1 MSKIPL
7 IIEREYLTRVQK
19 KSFILMTILSPII
32 MVALVFAP
40 IWLSKLS
47 GDETRLI
54 AVIDQTGLYKDIYH
68 DTDEYHFTY
77 TQGTFTPEQMRAE
90 GNKDDES
97 LPYAYVIIKDNLLNN
112 PRAMTIYSQK
122 QITSNCELAIT
133 SQMEDYLKDEKL
145 LSYNIPDIK
154 RMIEESNISLQVDT
168 IRLEEDGAETQT
180 STEMVMIIGMVMT
193 LVIYM
198 FLMLYGGQ
206 VMSSVMQE
214 KTNRIVEVMV
224 SSVKP
229 FELMIGK
236 ITSIGLV
243 GLTQLGIWIIFLV
256 GIFLSAGAY
265 FSINGGVD
273 PSQMNDMAAMTGG
286 VGSIDTAQLTSEMG
300 AMQEIQQMLGSIDI
314 TQLLV
319 CFVLFFIGGYILYA
333 SLFAAIGSAVDNES
347 DTQQFMVPITF
358 IIIFALYAGIF
369 SAENPD
375 GPLAMWCSM
384 IPFTSPIV
392 MMVRIPFGVSMW
404 ELILSMVIL
413 YGSAIGLAWV
423 AGRIYR
429 VGILMYGKKPSYKEM
444 IKWIRYK
451 A

>member
-1 MSKIPL
+1 MSKISL

-47 GDETRLI
+47 SDETRLI
-54 AVIDQTGLYKDIYH
+54 AIIDQTGLYKDIYH
-68 DTDEYHFTY
+68 DTDEYHYTY
-77 TQGTFTPEQMRAE
+77 TQGTLSPDQMRVD
-90 GNKDDES
+90 GDES
-97 LPYAYVIIKDNLLNN
+97 AMPYAYVIIKDNLLDN
-112 PRAMTIYSQK
+112 PQGMTIYSQK
-122 QITSNCELAIT
+122 QITSSCELNII

-154 RMIEESNISLQVDT
+154 RIIDESDINLQVDT

-180 STEMVMIIGMVMT
+180 STEFVTIIGMAMT
-193 LVIYM
+193 LIIYM

-236 ITSIGLV
+236 IVSIGLV

-265 FSINGGVD
+265 FSFNGGVD
-273 PSQMNDMAAMTGG
+273 PAQMSDMAAMTTTMNG
-286 VGSIDTAQLTSEMG
+286 VDATQLAGDMG
-300 AMQEIQQMLGSIDI
+300 AMAEVQQMLGSINI

-319 CFVLFFIGGYILYA
+319 SFVFFFIGGYILYA

-392 MMVRIPFGVSMW
+392 MMVRIPFGVSTW
-404 ELILSMVIL
+404 ELALSMVIL

>member
-1 MSKIPL
+1 MSKISL

-47 GDETRLI
+47 SDETRLI
-54 AVIDQTGLYKDIYH
+54 AIIDQTGLYKDIYH
-68 DTDEYHFTY
+68 DTDEYHYTY
-77 TQGTFTPEQMRAE
+77 TQGTLSPDQMRVD
-90 GNKDDES
+90 GDES
-97 LPYAYVIIKDNLLNN
+97 AMPYAYVIIKDNLLDN
-112 PRAMTIYSQK
+112 PQGMTIYSQK
-122 QITSNCELAIT
+122 QITSSCELNII

-154 RMIEESNISLQVDT
+154 RIIDESDINLQVDT

-180 STEMVMIIGMVMT
+180 STEFVTIIGMAMT
-193 LVIYM
+193 LIIYM

-236 ITSIGLV
+236 IVSIGLV

-265 FSINGGVD
+265 FSFNGGVD
-273 PSQMNDMAAMTGG
+273 PAQMSDMAAMTTTMNG
-286 VGSIDTAQLTSEMG
+286 VDATQQAGDMG
-300 AMQEIQQMLGSIDI
+300 AMAEVQQMLGSINI

-319 CFVLFFIGGYILYA
+319 SFVFFFIGGYILYA

-392 MMVRIPFGVSMW
+392 MMVRIPFGVSTW
-404 ELILSMVIL
+404 ELVLSMVIL

>member
-1 MSKIPL
+1 MSKISL

-32 MVALVFAP
+32 MVALVFAS

-47 GDETRLI
+47 SDETRLI
-54 AVIDQTGLYKDIYH
+54 AIIDQTGLYKDIYH
-68 DTDEYHFTY
+68 DTDEYHYTY
-77 TQGTFTPEQMRAE
+77 TQGTLSPDQMRVD
-90 GNKDDES
+90 GDES
-97 LPYAYVIIKDNLLNN
+97 TMPYAYVIIKDNLLDN
-112 PRAMTIYSQK
+112 PQGMTIYSQK
-122 QITSNCELAIT
+122 QITSSCELNII

-154 RMIEESNISLQVDT
+154 RIIDESNINLQVDT

-180 STEMVMIIGMVMT
+180 STEFVTIIGMVMT

-236 ITSIGLV
+236 IVSIGLV

-265 FSINGGVD
+265 FSFSGGVD
-273 PSQMNDMAAMTGG
+273 PAQMSDMAAMTTTMNG
-286 VGSIDTAQLTSEMG
+286 VDATQLAGDMG
-300 AMQEIQQMLGSIDI
+300 AMAEVQQMLGSINI

-319 CFVLFFIGGYILYA
+319 SFVFFFIGGYILYA

-347 DTQQFMVPITF
+347 DTQQFMIPITF

-375 GPLAMWCSM
+375 GPLALWCSM

-392 MMVRIPFGVSMW
+392 MMVRIPFGVSTW
-404 ELILSMVIL
+404 ELVLSMVIL

>member
-1 MSKIPL
+1 
-7 IIEREYLTRVQK
+7 
-19 KSFILMTILSPII
+19 MTILSPII
-32 MVALVFAP
+32 MVILVFAP
-40 IWLSKLS
+40 IWLAQLS
-47 GDETRLI
+47 SDETRQI
-54 AVIDQTGLYKDIYH
+54 TIIDQTGLYDGIYQ
-68 DTDEYHFTY
+68 DSEEYQFTY
-77 TQGTFTPEQMRAE
+77 TQGTLSPAEMRA
-90 GNKDDES
+90 DDS
-97 LPYAYVIIKDNLLNN
+97 QPYAYVIIKNNLLDDPNG
-112 PRAMTIYSQK
+112 MTIYSQK
-122 QITSNCELAIT
+122 QITNSCESMIK
-133 SQMEDYLKDEKL
+133 SKMEEFLKNEKL
-145 LSYNIPDIK
+145 LSYNIPNIK
-154 RMIEESNISLQVDT
+154 QIIDESDVNLSIDT

-180 STEMVMIIGMVMT
+180 SSELVMIIGMAMT
-193 LVIYM
+193 LIIYM

-214 KTNRIVEVMV
+214 KTNRIVEVMI

-229 FELMIGK
+229 FELMVGK
-236 ITSIGLV
+236 IISIGLV
-243 GLTQLGIWIIFLV
+243 GLTQLGIWILFIAGILLSVGAIFSLGGTPDAASIENMTV
-256 GIFLSAGAY
+256 MAG
-265 FSINGGVD
+265 SMNGV
-273 PSQMNDMAAMTGG
+273 
-286 VGSIDTAQLTSEMG
+286 DTAQLAGSEAG
-300 AMQEIQQMLGSIDI
+300 IAQEIQRLIGSIDI

-392 MMVRIPFGVSMW
+392 MMVRIPFGVATW
-404 ELILSMVIL
+404 ELVLSMIIL

-444 IKWIRYK
+444 LKWIRYK

>member
-1 MSKIPL
+1 MSKISL

-47 GDETRLI
+47 SDETRLI
-54 AVIDQTGLYKDIYH
+54 SIIDQTGLYKDIYH
-68 DTDEYHFTY
+68 DTDEYHYTY
-77 TQGTFTPEQMRAE
+77 TQGTLSPDQMRVD
-90 GNKDDES
+90 GDES
-97 LPYAYVIIKDNLLNN
+97 AMPYAYVIIKDNLLDN
-112 PRAMTIYSQK
+112 PQGMTIYSQK
-122 QITSNCELAIT
+122 QITSSCELNII

-154 RMIEESNISLQVDT
+154 RIIDESDINLQVDT

-180 STEMVMIIGMVMT
+180 STEFVTIIGMAMT
-193 LVIYM
+193 LIIYM

-236 ITSIGLV
+236 IVSIGLV

-265 FSINGGVD
+265 FSFNGGVD
-273 PSQMNDMAAMTGG
+273 PAQMSDMAAMTTTMNG
-286 VGSIDTAQLTSEMG
+286 VDATQLAGDMG
-300 AMQEIQQMLGSIDI
+300 AMAEVQQMLGSINI

-319 CFVLFFIGGYILYA
+319 SFVFFFIGGYILYA

-392 MMVRIPFGVSMW
+392 MMVRIPFGVSTW
-404 ELILSMVIL
+404 ELALSMVIL

>member
-1 MSKIPL
+1 MSKISL

-19 KSFILMTILSPII
+19 KSFILMTILSPIV
-32 MVALVFAP
+32 MVALIFAP
-40 IWLSKLS
+40 IWLAQLS
-47 GDETRLI
+47 SDEVRQI
-54 AVIDQTGLYKDIYH
+54 AIIDQTGLYKNIYENSE
-68 DTDEYHFTY
+68 EYQFTY
-77 TQGTFTPEQMRAE
+77 TQGILNPAEMRAE
-90 GNKDDES
+90 ES
-97 LPYAYVIIKDNLLNN
+97 QPYAYVIIKDNLLNN
-112 PRAMTIYSQK
+112 PKGMTIYSQK
-122 QITSNCELAIT
+122 QITNSCESMIT
-133 SQMEDYLKDEKL
+133 SQMEEFLKNEKL
-145 LSYNIPDIK
+145 LSYNIPNIKQIIDDSDI
-154 RMIEESNISLQVDT
+154 NLHVDT

-180 STEMVMIIGMVMT
+180 SSEMVMVIGMAMT
-193 LVIYM
+193 LIIYM

-243 GLTQLGIWIIFLV
+243 GLTQLGIWILFII
-256 GIFLSAGAY
+256 GIFLSVGAIFSFSGGMDTANIENMTAVAG
-265 FSINGGVD
+265 SMNGVD
-273 PSQMNDMAAMTGG
+273 A
-286 VGSIDTAQLTSEMG
+286 AQLTGKMG
-300 AMQEIQQMLGSIDI
+300 AMQEIQNMLGSINL
-314 TQLLV
+314 TQLLI

-347 DTQQFMVPITF
+347 DTQQFMVPTTF

-392 MMVRIPFGVSMW
+392 MMVRIPFGVSTW
-404 ELILSMVIL
+404 ELIVSMIIL

>member
-1 MSKIPL
+1 MSKISL

-32 MVALVFAP
+32 MVILVFAP
-40 IWLSKLS
+40 IWLAQLS
-47 GDETRLI
+47 SDETRQI
-54 AVIDQTGLYKDIYH
+54 TIIDQTGLYDGIYQ
-68 DTDEYHFTY
+68 DSEEYQFTY
-77 TQGTFTPEQMRAE
+77 TQGTLSPAEMRA
-90 GNKDDES
+90 DDS
-97 LPYAYVIIKDNLLNN
+97 QPYAYVIIKNNLLDDPNG
-112 PRAMTIYSQK
+112 MTIYSQK
-122 QITSNCELAIT
+122 QITNSCESMIK
-133 SQMEDYLKDEKL
+133 SKMEEFLKNEKL
-145 LSYNIPDIK
+145 LSYNIPNIK
-154 RMIEESNISLQVDT
+154 QIIDESDVNLSIDT

-180 STEMVMIIGMVMT
+180 SSELVMIIGMAMT
-193 LVIYM
+193 LIIYM

-214 KTNRIVEVMV
+214 KTTRIVEVMV

-229 FELMIGK
+229 FELMVGK
-236 ITSIGLV
+236 IISIGLV
-243 GLTQLGIWIIFLV
+243 GLTQLGIWILFIAGILLSV
-256 GIFLSAGAY
+256 GAFFSVGGAPDTASIENMTAVAG
-265 FSINGGVD
+265 SMNGV
-273 PSQMNDMAAMTGG
+273 
-286 VGSIDTAQLTSEMG
+286 DTAQLTGSEAG
-300 AMQEIQQMLGSIDI
+300 IAQEIQRLIGSIDI

-392 MMVRIPFGVSMW
+392 MMVRIPFGVATW
-404 ELILSMVIL
+404 ELVLSMIIL

-444 IKWIRYK
+444 LKWIRYK

>member
-1 MSKIPL
+1 MSKISL

-40 IWLSKLS
+40 IWLSSLS
-47 GDETRLI
+47 SDETRLI
-54 AVIDQTGLYKDIYH
+54 AVIDQTGLYKDVYH
-68 DTDEYHFTY
+68 SSDEYRFTY
-77 TQGTFTPEQMRAE
+77 TQGSLSPEQMRID
-90 GNKDDES
+90 GDES
-97 LPYAYVIIKDNLLNN
+97 TTPYAYVIIKDNLLDN
-112 PRAMTIYSQK
+112 PQGMTIYSQK
-122 QITSNCELAIT
+122 QITASCELEII

-154 RMIEESNISLQVDT
+154 RIIDESNISLRVDT

-180 STEMVMIIGMVMT
+180 STEVVTIIGMAMT
-193 LVIYM
+193 LIIYM

-265 FSINGGVD
+265 FSMSGGVD
-273 PSQMNDMAAMTGG
+273 PSQINDMAAMTSGM
-286 VGSIDTAQLTSEMG
+286 STIDTAQLTGEMG
-300 AMQEIQQMLGSIDI
+300 AMAEIQQMLGSINI
-314 TQLLV
+314 TQLLI

-369 SAENPD
+369 SVENPD
-375 GPLAMWCSM
+375 GPLALWCSM

-392 MMVRIPFGVSMW
+392 MMVRIPFGVSTW
-404 ELILSMVIL
+404 ELVLSMVIL

>member
-1 MSKIPL
+1 MSKISL

-47 GDETRLI
+47 SDETRLI
-54 AVIDQTGLYKDIYH
+54 AIIDQTGLYKDIYH
-68 DTDEYHFTY
+68 DTDEYHYTY
-77 TQGTFTPEQMRAE
+77 TQGTLSPDQMRVD
-90 GNKDDES
+90 GDES
-97 LPYAYVIIKDNLLNN
+97 AMPYAYVIIKNNLLDN
-112 PRAMTIYSQK
+112 PQGMTIYSQK
-122 QITSNCELAIT
+122 QITSSCELNII

-154 RMIEESNISLQVDT
+154 RIIDESDINLQVDT

-180 STEMVMIIGMVMT
+180 STEFVTIIGMAMT
-193 LVIYM
+193 LIIYM

-236 ITSIGLV
+236 IVSIGLV

-265 FSINGGVD
+265 FSFNGGVD
-273 PSQMNDMAAMTGG
+273 PAQMSDMAAMTTTMNG
-286 VGSIDTAQLTSEMG
+286 VDATQLAGDMG
-300 AMQEIQQMLGSIDI
+300 AMAEVQQMLGSINI

-319 CFVLFFIGGYILYA
+319 SFVFFFIGGYILYA

-392 MMVRIPFGVSMW
+392 MMVRIPFGVSTW
-404 ELILSMVIL
+404 ELALSMVIL

>member
-1 MSKIPL
+1 MSKISL

-47 GDETRLI
+47 SDETRLI
-54 AVIDQTGLYKDIYH
+54 AIIDQTGLYKDIYH
-68 DTDEYHFTY
+68 DTDEYHYTY
-77 TQGTFTPEQMRAE
+77 TQGTLSPDQMRVD
-90 GNKDDES
+90 GDES
-97 LPYAYVIIKDNLLNN
+97 AMPYAYVIIMDNLLDN
-112 PRAMTIYSQK
+112 PQGMTIYSQK
-122 QITSNCELAIT
+122 QITSSCELNII

-154 RMIEESNISLQVDT
+154 RIIDESDINLQVDT

-180 STEMVMIIGMVMT
+180 STEFVTIIGMAMT
-193 LVIYM
+193 LIIYM

-236 ITSIGLV
+236 IVSIGLV

-265 FSINGGVD
+265 FSFNGGVD
-273 PSQMNDMAAMTGG
+273 PAQMSDMAAMTTTMNG
-286 VGSIDTAQLTSEMG
+286 VDATQLAGDMG
-300 AMQEIQQMLGSIDI
+300 AMAEVQQMLGSINI

-319 CFVLFFIGGYILYA
+319 SFVFFFIGGYILYA

-392 MMVRIPFGVSMW
+392 MMVRIPFGVSTW
-404 ELILSMVIL
+404 ELALSMVIL

>member
-1 MSKIPL
+1 MSKISL

-47 GDETRLI
+47 SDETRLI
-54 AVIDQTGLYKDIYH
+54 AIIDQTGLYKDIYH
-68 DTDEYHFTY
+68 DTDEYHYTY
-77 TQGTFTPEQMRAE
+77 TQGTLSPDQMRVD
-90 GNKDDES
+90 GDES
-97 LPYAYVIIKDNLLNN
+97 AMPYAYVIIKDNLLDN
-112 PRAMTIYSQK
+112 PQGMTIYSQK
-122 QITSNCELAIT
+122 QITSSCELNII

-154 RMIEESNISLQVDT
+154 RIIDESDINLQVDT

-180 STEMVMIIGMVMT
+180 STEFVTIIGMAMT
-193 LVIYM
+193 LIIYM

-236 ITSIGLV
+236 IVSIGLV

-265 FSINGGVD
+265 FSFNGGVD
-273 PSQMNDMAAMTGG
+273 PAQMSDMAAMTTTMNG
-286 VGSIDTAQLTSEMG
+286 VDATQLAGDMG
-300 AMQEIQQMLGSIDI
+300 AMAEVQQMLGSINI

-319 CFVLFFIGGYILYA
+319 SFVFFFIGGYILYA
-333 SLFAAIGSAVDNES
+333 SFFAAIGSAVDNES

-392 MMVRIPFGVSMW
+392 MMVRIPFGVSTW
-404 ELILSMVIL
+404 ELALSMVIL

>member
-1 MSKIPL
+1 MSKISL

-19 KSFILMTILSPII
+19 KSFILMTILSPVI
-32 MVALVFAP
+32 MVVLIFAP
-40 IWLSKLS
+40 IWLAQLS
-47 GDETRLI
+47 SDETRQI
-54 AVIDQTGLYKDIYH
+54 AIIDQTGLYKDIFQ
-68 DTDEYHFTY
+68 DSEEYQFTY
-77 TQGTFTPEQMRAE
+77 TQGTIDQSAMRD
-90 GNKDDES
+90 GES
-97 LPYAYVIIKDNLLNN
+97 QPYAYVIIKSNLLND
-112 PRAMTIYSQK
+112 PSGMTIYSQK
-122 QITSNCELAIT
+122 QITTSCELAII
-133 SQMEDYLKDEKL
+133 SQMEDFLKNEKL

-154 RMIEESNISLQVDT
+154 RMIEESDINLQVDT

-180 STEMVMIIGMVMT
+180 SSEMVMVIGMAMT
-193 LVIYM
+193 LIIYM

-236 ITSIGLV
+236 IVSIGLV

-265 FSINGGVD
+265 FSISGGVD
-273 PSQMNDMAAMTGG
+273 PSQISDMTAVAGSMNG
-286 VGSIDTAQLTSEMG
+286 VDASQLTGNMG
-300 AMQEIQQMLGSIDI
+300 AMQEIQQLLGSIDI
-314 TQLLV
+314 TQLLI
-319 CFVLFFIGGYILYA
+319 CFVFFFIGGYILYA

-347 DTQQFMVPITF
+347 DTQQFMLPITF

-392 MMVRIPFGVSMW
+392 MIVRIPFGISMW

>member
-1 MSKIPL
+1 MSKISL

-19 KSFILMTILSPII
+19 KSFILMTILSPIV
-32 MVALVFAP
+32 MVALIFAP
-40 IWLSKLS
+40 IWLAQLS
-47 GDETRLI
+47 SDEVRQI
-54 AVIDQTGLYKDIYH
+54 AIIDQTGLYKNIYENSE
-68 DTDEYHFTY
+68 EYQFTY
-77 TQGTFTPEQMRAE
+77 TQGILNPAEMRAE
-90 GNKDDES
+90 ES
-97 LPYAYVIIKDNLLNN
+97 QPYAYVIIKDNLLNN
-112 PRAMTIYSQK
+112 PKGMTIYSQK
-122 QITSNCELAIT
+122 QITNSCESMIT
-133 SQMEDYLKDEKL
+133 SQMEEFLKNEKL
-145 LSYNIPDIK
+145 LSYNIPNIKQIIDDSDI
-154 RMIEESNISLQVDT
+154 NLHVDT

-180 STEMVMIIGMVMT
+180 SSEMVMVIGMAMT
-193 LVIYM
+193 LIIYM

-243 GLTQLGIWIIFLV
+243 GLTQLGIWILFII
-256 GIFLSAGAY
+256 GIFLSVGAIFSFSGGMDTANIENMTAVAG
-265 FSINGGVD
+265 SMNGVD
-273 PSQMNDMAAMTGG
+273 A
-286 VGSIDTAQLTSEMG
+286 AQLTGKMG
-300 AMQEIQQMLGSIDI
+300 AMQEIQNMLGSINL
-314 TQLLV
+314 TQLLI

-358 IIIFALYAGIF
+358 IIIFALYTGIF

-392 MMVRIPFGVSMW
+392 MMVRIPFGVSTW
-404 ELILSMVIL
+404 ELIVSMIIL

>member
-1 MSKIPL
+1 MSKISL

-47 GDETRLI
+47 SDETRLI

-68 DTDEYHFTY
+68 DSDEYHFTY
-77 TQGTFTPEQMRAE
+77 TQGTLSPEQMRV
-90 GNKDDES
+90 DSDES
-97 LPYAYVIIKDNLLNN
+97 TMPYAYVIIKDNLLDN
-112 PRAMTIYSQK
+112 PQGMTIYSQK
-122 QITSNCELAIT
+122 QITASCELAII

-145 LSYNIPDIK
+145 LSYNIH
-154 RMIEESNISLQVDT
+154 ESNINLQVDT

-180 STEMVMIIGMVMT
+180 STEFVTFIGMAMT
-193 LVIYM
+193 LIIYM

-265 FSINGGVD
+265 FSMSGGVD
-273 PSQMNDMAAMTGG
+273 PSQINDMSAMTSGM
-286 VGSIDTAQLTSEMG
+286 STIDTAQLTGDMG
-300 AMQEIQQMLGSIDI
+300 AMAEVQQMLGSINI
-314 TQLLV
+314 TQLLI

-375 GPLAMWCSM
+375 GPLALWCSM

-392 MMVRIPFGVSMW
+392 MMVRIPFGVSTW

>member
-1 MSKIPL
+1 MSKISL

-32 MVALVFAP
+32 MVILVFAP
-40 IWLSKLS
+40 IWLAQLS
-47 GDETRLI
+47 SDETRQI
-54 AVIDQTGLYKDIYH
+54 TIIDQTGLYDGIYQ
-68 DTDEYHFTY
+68 DSEEYRFSY
-77 TQGTFTPEQMRAE
+77 TQGTLSPAEMRA
-90 GNKDDES
+90 DDS
-97 LPYAYVIIKDNLLNN
+97 QPYAYVIIKNNLLDDPNG
-112 PRAMTIYSQK
+112 MTIYSQK
-122 QITSNCELAIT
+122 QITNSCESMIK
-133 SQMEDYLKDEKL
+133 SKMEEFLKNEKL
-145 LSYNIPDIK
+145 LSYNIPNIK
-154 RMIEESNISLQVDT
+154 QIIDESDVNLSIDT

-180 STEMVMIIGMVMT
+180 SSELVMIIGMAMT
-193 LVIYM
+193 LIIYM

-229 FELMIGK
+229 FELMVGK
-236 ITSIGLV
+236 IISIGLV
-243 GLTQLGIWIIFLV
+243 GLTQLGIWILFIAGILLSV
-256 GIFLSAGAY
+256 GAFFSVGGAPDAASIENMTAVAG
-265 FSINGGVD
+265 SINGV
-273 PSQMNDMAAMTGG
+273 
-286 VGSIDTAQLTSEMG
+286 DTAQLAGSEAG
-300 AMQEIQQMLGSIDI
+300 IAQEIQRLIGSIDI

-392 MMVRIPFGVSMW
+392 MMVRIPFGVTTW
-404 ELILSMVIL
+404 ELVLSMIIL

-444 IKWIRYK
+444 LKWIRYK

>member
-1 MSKIPL
+1 MSKISL

-40 IWLSKLS
+40 IWLSSLS
-47 GDETRLI
+47 SDETRLI
-54 AVIDQTGLYKDIYH
+54 AVIDQTGLYKDVYH
-68 DTDEYHFTY
+68 SSDEYRFTY
-77 TQGTFTPEQMRAE
+77 TQGSLSPEQMRID
-90 GNKDDES
+90 GDES
-97 LPYAYVIIKDNLLNN
+97 TTPYAYVIIKDNLLDN
-112 PRAMTIYSQK
+112 PQGMTIYSQK
-122 QITSNCELAIT
+122 QITASCELAII

-154 RMIEESNISLQVDT
+154 RIIDESNINLQVDT

-180 STEMVMIIGMVMT
+180 STEFVTFIGMVMT
-193 LVIYM
+193 LVIYI

-236 ITSIGLV
+236 IVSIGLV

-265 FSINGGVD
+265 FSFSGGVD
-273 PSQMNDMAAMTGG
+273 PAQMSDMAAMTTTMNG
-286 VGSIDTAQLTSEMG
+286 VDTTQLAGDMG
-300 AMQEIQQMLGSIDI
+300 AMAEVQQMLGSINI

-347 DTQQFMVPITF
+347 DTQQFMIPITF

-375 GPLAMWCSM
+375 GPLALWCSM

-392 MMVRIPFGVSMW
+392 MMVRIPFGVSTW
-404 ELILSMVIL
+404 ELVLSMVIL

>member
-1 MSKIPL
+1 MSKISL

-19 KSFILMTILSPII
+19 KSFILMTILSPIV
-32 MVALVFAP
+32 MVALIFAP
-40 IWLSKLS
+40 IWLAQLS
-47 GDETRLI
+47 SDEVRQI
-54 AVIDQTGLYKDIYH
+54 AIIDQTGLYKNIYENSE
-68 DTDEYHFTY
+68 EYQFTY
-77 TQGTFTPEQMRAE
+77 TQGILNPVEMRAE
-90 GNKDDES
+90 ES
-97 LPYAYVIIKDNLLNN
+97 QPYAYVIIKDNLLNN
-112 PRAMTIYSQK
+112 PKGMTIYSQK
-122 QITSNCELAIT
+122 QITNSCESMIT
-133 SQMEDYLKDEKL
+133 SQMEEFLKNEKL
-145 LSYNIPDIK
+145 LSYNIPNIKQIIDDSDI
-154 RMIEESNISLQVDT
+154 NLHVDT

-180 STEMVMIIGMVMT
+180 SSEMVMVIGMAMT
-193 LVIYM
+193 LIIYM

-243 GLTQLGIWIIFLV
+243 GLTQLGIWILFII
-256 GIFLSAGAY
+256 GIFLSAGAI
-265 FSINGGVD
+265 FSFSGGMDTANIENMTAVAGSMNGVD
-273 PSQMNDMAAMTGG
+273 AAKLTGK
-286 VGSIDTAQLTSEMG
+286 MG
-300 AMQEIQQMLGSIDI
+300 AMQEIQNMLGSINL
-314 TQLLV
+314 TQLLI

-358 IIIFALYAGIF
+358 IIIFALYAVIF

-392 MMVRIPFGVSMW
+392 MMVRIPFGVSTW
-404 ELILSMVIL
+404 ELIVSMIIL

>member
-1 MSKIPL
+1 MSKISL

-19 KSFILMTILSPII
+19 KSFILMTILSPIV
-32 MVALVFAP
+32 MVALIFAP
-40 IWLSKLS
+40 IWLAQLS
-47 GDETRLI
+47 SDEVRQI
-54 AVIDQTGLYKDIYH
+54 AIIDQTGLYKNIYENSE
-68 DTDEYHFTY
+68 EYQFTY
-77 TQGTFTPEQMRAE
+77 TQGILNPAEMRAE
-90 GNKDDES
+90 ES
-97 LPYAYVIIKDNLLNN
+97 QPYAYVIIKDNLLNN
-112 PRAMTIYSQK
+112 PKGMTIYSQK
-122 QITSNCELAIT
+122 QITNSCESMIT
-133 SQMEDYLKDEKL
+133 SQMEEFLKNEKL
-145 LSYNIPDIK
+145 LSYNIPNIKQIIDDSDI
-154 RMIEESNISLQVDT
+154 NLHVDT

-180 STEMVMIIGMVMT
+180 SSEMVMVIGMAMT
-193 LVIYM
+193 LIIYM

-243 GLTQLGIWIIFLV
+243 GLTQLGIWILFII
-256 GIFLSAGAY
+256 GIFLSVGAIFSFSGGMDTANIENMTAVAG
-265 FSINGGVD
+265 SMNGVD
-273 PSQMNDMAAMTGG
+273 A
-286 VGSIDTAQLTSEMG
+286 AQLTGKMG
-300 AMQEIQQMLGSIDI
+300 AMQEIQNMLGSINL
-314 TQLLV
+314 TQLLI

-347 DTQQFMVPITF
+347 DTQQFMVPIT
-358 IIIFALYAGIF
+358 FALYAGIF

-392 MMVRIPFGVSMW
+392 MMVRIPFGVSTW
-404 ELILSMVIL
+404 ELIVSMIIL

>member
-1 MSKIPL
+1 MSKISL

-47 GDETRLI
+47 SDETRLI
-54 AVIDQTGLYKDIYH
+54 AIIDQTGMYKDIYH
-68 DTDEYHFTY
+68 DTDEYHYTY
-77 TQGTFTPEQMRAE
+77 TQGTLSPDQMRVD
-90 GNKDDES
+90 GDES
-97 LPYAYVIIKDNLLNN
+97 AMPYAYVIIKDNLLDN
-112 PRAMTIYSQK
+112 PQGMTIYSQK
-122 QITSNCELAIT
+122 QITSSCELNII

-154 RMIEESNISLQVDT
+154 RIIDESDINLQVDT

-180 STEMVMIIGMVMT
+180 STEFVTIIGMAMT
-193 LVIYM
+193 LIIYM

-236 ITSIGLV
+236 IVSIGLV

-265 FSINGGVD
+265 FSFNGGVD
-273 PSQMNDMAAMTGG
+273 PAQMSDMAAMTTTMNG
-286 VGSIDTAQLTSEMG
+286 VDASQLSGDMG
-300 AMQEIQQMLGSIDI
+300 AMAEVQQMLGSINI

-319 CFVLFFIGGYILYA
+319 SFVFFFIGGYILYA

-392 MMVRIPFGVSMW
+392 MMVRIPFGVSTW
-404 ELILSMVIL
+404 ELALSMVIL

>member
-1 MSKIPL
+1 MSKISL

-47 GDETRLI
+47 SDETRLI
-54 AVIDQTGLYKDIYH
+54 AIIDQTGLYKDIYH
-68 DTDEYHFTY
+68 DTDEYHYTY
-77 TQGTFTPEQMRAE
+77 TQGTLSPDQMRVD
-90 GNKDDES
+90 GDES
-97 LPYAYVIIKDNLLNN
+97 AMPYAYVIIKDNLLDN
-112 PRAMTIYSQK
+112 PQGMTIYSQK
-122 QITSNCELAIT
+122 QITSSCELNII

-154 RMIEESNISLQVDT
+154 RIIDESDINLQVDT

-180 STEMVMIIGMVMT
+180 STEFVTIIGMAMT
-193 LVIYM
+193 LIIYM

-236 ITSIGLV
+236 IVSIGLV

-265 FSINGGVD
+265 FSFSGGVD
-273 PSQMNDMAAMTGG
+273 PAQMSDMAAMTTTMNG
-286 VGSIDTAQLTSEMG
+286 VDASQLSGDMG
-300 AMQEIQQMLGSIDI
+300 AMAEVQQMLGSINI

-319 CFVLFFIGGYILYA
+319 SFVFFFIGGYILYA

-392 MMVRIPFGVSMW
+392 MMVRIPFGVSTW
-404 ELILSMVIL
+404 ELALSMVIL

>member
-1 MSKIPL
+1 MSKISL

-47 GDETRLI
+47 SDETRLI
-54 AVIDQTGLYKDIYH
+54 AIIDQTGLYKDIYH
-68 DTDEYHFTY
+68 DTDEYHYTY
-77 TQGTFTPEQMRAE
+77 TQGTLSPDQMRVD
-90 GNKDDES
+90 GDES
-97 LPYAYVIIKDNLLNN
+97 AMPYAYVIIKDNLLDN
-112 PRAMTIYSQK
+112 PQGMTIYSQK
-122 QITSNCELAIT
+122 QITSSCELNII

-154 RMIEESNISLQVDT
+154 RIIDESDINLQVDT

-180 STEMVMIIGMVMT
+180 STEFVTIIGMAMT
-193 LVIYM
+193 LIIYM

-236 ITSIGLV
+236 IVSIGLV

-265 FSINGGVD
+265 FSFNGGVD
-273 PSQMNDMAAMTGG
+273 PAQMSDMAAMTTTMNG
-286 VGSIDTAQLTSEMG
+286 VDASQLAGDMG
-300 AMQEIQQMLGSIDI
+300 AMAEVQQMLGSINI

-319 CFVLFFIGGYILYA
+319 SFVFFFIGGYILYA

-384 IPFTSPIV
+384 IPFTSLIV
-392 MMVRIPFGVSMW
+392 MMVRIPFGVSTW
-404 ELILSMVIL
+404 ELALSMVIL

>member
-1 MSKIPL
+1 M
-7 IIEREYLTRVQK
+7 RVD
-19 KSFILMTILSPII
+19 
-32 MVALVFAP
+32 
-40 IWLSKLS
+40 
-47 GDETRLI
+47 GDES
-54 AVIDQTGLYKDIYH
+54 A
-68 DTDEYHFTY
+68 
-77 TQGTFTPEQMRAE
+77 M
-90 GNKDDES
+90 
-97 LPYAYVIIKDNLLNN
+97 PYAYVIIKDNLLDN
-112 PRAMTIYSQK
+112 PQGMTIYSQK
-122 QITSNCELAIT
+122 QITSSCELNII

-154 RMIEESNISLQVDT
+154 RIIDESDINLQVDT

-180 STEMVMIIGMVMT
+180 STEFVTIIGMAMT
-193 LVIYM
+193 LIIYM

-236 ITSIGLV
+236 IVSIGLV

-265 FSINGGVD
+265 FSFNGGVD
-273 PSQMNDMAAMTGG
+273 PAQMSDMAAMTTTMNG
-286 VGSIDTAQLTSEMG
+286 VDATQLAGDMG
-300 AMQEIQQMLGSIDI
+300 AMAEVQQMLGSINI

-319 CFVLFFIGGYILYA
+319 SFVFFFIGGYILYA

-392 MMVRIPFGVSMW
+392 MMVRIPFGVSTW
-404 ELILSMVIL
+404 ELALSMVIL

>member
-1 MSKIPL
+1 MSKISL

-19 KSFILMTILSPII
+19 KSFILMTILSPIV
-32 MVALVFAP
+32 MVALIFAP
-40 IWLSKLS
+40 IWLAQLS
-47 GDETRLI
+47 SDEVRQI
-54 AVIDQTGLYKDIYH
+54 AIIDQTGLYKNIYENSE
-68 DTDEYHFTY
+68 EYQFTY
-77 TQGTFTPEQMRAE
+77 TQGILNPAEMRAE
-90 GNKDDES
+90 ES
-97 LPYAYVIIKDNLLNN
+97 QPYAYVIIKDNLLNN
-112 PRAMTIYSQK
+112 PKGMTIYSQK
-122 QITSNCELAIT
+122 QITNSCESMIT
-133 SQMEDYLKDEKL
+133 SQMEEFLKNEKL
-145 LSYNIPDIK
+145 LSYNIPNIKQIIDDSDI
-154 RMIEESNISLQVDT
+154 NLHVDT
-168 IRLEEDGAETQT
+168 IRMEEDGAETQT
-180 STEMVMIIGMVMT
+180 SSEMVMVIGMAMT
-193 LVIYM
+193 LIIYM

-243 GLTQLGIWIIFLV
+243 GLTQLGIWILFII
-256 GIFLSAGAY
+256 GIFLSVGAIFSFSGGMDTANIENMTAVAG
-265 FSINGGVD
+265 NMNGVD
-273 PSQMNDMAAMTGG
+273 A
-286 VGSIDTAQLTSEMG
+286 AQLTGKMG
-300 AMQEIQQMLGSIDI
+300 AMQEIQNMLGSINL

-347 DTQQFMVPITF
+347 DTQQLMVPITF

-392 MMVRIPFGVSMW
+392 MMVRIPFGVSTW
-404 ELILSMVIL
+404 ELIVSMIIL
-413 YGSAIGLAWV
+413 YGSAIGLAWI

>member
-1 MSKIPL
+1 
-7 IIEREYLTRVQK
+7 
-19 KSFILMTILSPII
+19 MTILSPII
-32 MVALVFAP
+32 MVILVFAP
-40 IWLSKLS
+40 IWLAQLS
-47 GDETRLI
+47 SDETRQI
-54 AVIDQTGLYKDIYH
+54 TIIDQTGLYDGIYQ
-68 DTDEYHFTY
+68 DSEEYQFTY
-77 TQGTFTPEQMRAE
+77 TQGTLSPAEMRA
-90 GNKDDES
+90 DDS
-97 LPYAYVIIKDNLLNN
+97 QPYAYVIIKNNLLDDPNG
-112 PRAMTIYSQK
+112 MTIYSQK
-122 QITSNCELAIT
+122 QITNSCESMIK
-133 SQMEDYLKDEKL
+133 SKMEEFLKNEKL
-145 LSYNIPDIK
+145 LSYNIPNIK
-154 RMIEESNISLQVDT
+154 QIIDESDVNLSIDT

-180 STEMVMIIGMVMT
+180 SSELVMIIGMAMT
-193 LVIYM
+193 LIIYM

-229 FELMIGK
+229 FELMVGK
-236 ITSIGLV
+236 IISIGLV
-243 GLTQLGIWIIFLV
+243 GLTQLGIWILFIAGILLSVGAIFSL
-256 GIFLSAGAY
+256 GGTPDAASIENMTAIAG
-265 FSINGGVD
+265 SMNGV
-273 PSQMNDMAAMTGG
+273 
-286 VGSIDTAQLTSEMG
+286 DTAQLAGSEAG
-300 AMQEIQQMLGSIDI
+300 IAQEIQRLIGSIDI

-392 MMVRIPFGVSMW
+392 MMVRIPFGVATW
-404 ELILSMVIL
+404 ELVLSMIIL

-444 IKWIRYK
+444 LKWIRYK

>member
-1 MSKIPL
+1 MSKISL

-32 MVALVFAP
+32 MVILVFAP
-40 IWLSKLS
+40 IWLAQLS
-47 GDETRLI
+47 SDETRQI
-54 AVIDQTGLYKDIYH
+54 TIIDQTGLYDGIYQ
-68 DTDEYHFTY
+68 DSEEYRFSY
-77 TQGTFTPEQMRAE
+77 TQGTLSPAEMRA
-90 GNKDDES
+90 DDS
-97 LPYAYVIIKDNLLNN
+97 QPYAYVIIKNNLLDDPNG
-112 PRAMTIYSQK
+112 MTIYSQK
-122 QITSNCELAIT
+122 QITNSCESMIK
-133 SQMEDYLKDEKL
+133 SKMEEFLKNEKL
-145 LSYNIPDIK
+145 LSYNIPNIK
-154 RMIEESNISLQVDT
+154 QIIDESDVNLSIDT

-180 STEMVMIIGMVMT
+180 SSELVMIIGMAMT
-193 LVIYM
+193 LIIYM

-229 FELMIGK
+229 FELMVGK
-236 ITSIGLV
+236 IISIGLV
-243 GLTQLGIWIIFLV
+243 GLTQLGIWILFIAGILLSVGAIFSL
-256 GIFLSAGAY
+256 GGTPDAASIENMTAMAG
-265 FSINGGVD
+265 SMNGV
-273 PSQMNDMAAMTGG
+273 
-286 VGSIDTAQLTSEMG
+286 DTAQLAGSEAG
-300 AMQEIQQMLGSIDI
+300 IAQEIQRLIGSIDI

-392 MMVRIPFGVSMW
+392 MMVRIPFGVATW
-404 ELILSMVIL
+404 ELVLSMIIL

-444 IKWIRYK
+444 LKWIRYK

>member
-1 MSKIPL
+1 MSKISL

-47 GDETRLI
+47 SDETRLI
-54 AVIDQTGLYKDIYH
+54 AIIDQTGLYKDIYH
-68 DTDEYHFTY
+68 DTDEYHYTY
-77 TQGTFTPEQMRAE
+77 TQGTLSPDQMRVD
-90 GNKDDES
+90 GDES
-97 LPYAYVIIKDNLLNN
+97 TMPYAYVIIKDNLLDN
-112 PRAMTIYSQK
+112 PQGMTIYSQK
-122 QITSNCELAIT
+122 QITSSCELNII

-154 RMIEESNISLQVDT
+154 RIIDESDINLQVDT

-180 STEMVMIIGMVMT
+180 STEFVTIIGMAMT
-193 LVIYM
+193 LIIYM

-236 ITSIGLV
+236 IVSIGLV

-265 FSINGGVD
+265 FSFNGGVD
-273 PSQMNDMAAMTGG
+273 PAQMSDMAAMTTTMNG
-286 VGSIDTAQLTSEMG
+286 VDATQLAGDMG
-300 AMQEIQQMLGSIDI
+300 AMAEVQQMLGSINI

-319 CFVLFFIGGYILYA
+319 SFVFFFIGGYILYA

-392 MMVRIPFGVSMW
+392 MMVRIPFGVSIW
-404 ELILSMVIL
+404 ELALSMVIL

>member
-1 MSKIPL
+1 MSKISL

-47 GDETRLI
+47 SDETRLI
-54 AVIDQTGLYKDIYH
+54 AIIDQTGLYKDIYH
-68 DTDEYHFTY
+68 DTDEYHYTY
-77 TQGTFTPEQMRAE
+77 TQGTLSPDQMRVD
-90 GNKDDES
+90 GDES
-97 LPYAYVIIKDNLLNN
+97 AMPYAYVIIKDNLLDN
-112 PRAMTIYSQK
+112 PQGMTIYSQK
-122 QITSNCELAIT
+122 QITSSCELNII

-154 RMIEESNISLQVDT
+154 RIIDESDINLQVDT

-180 STEMVMIIGMVMT
+180 STEFVTIIGMAMT
-193 LVIYM
+193 LIIYM

-236 ITSIGLV
+236 IVSIGLV

-265 FSINGGVD
+265 FSISGGVD
-273 PSQMNDMAAMTGG
+273 PAQMSDMAAMTTTMNG
-286 VGSIDTAQLTSEMG
+286 VDASQLSGDMG
-300 AMQEIQQMLGSIDI
+300 AMAEVQQMLGSINI

-319 CFVLFFIGGYILYA
+319 SFVFFFIGGYILYA

-392 MMVRIPFGVSMW
+392 MMVRIPFGVSTW
-404 ELILSMVIL
+404 ELALSMVIL

>member
-1 MSKIPL
+1 MSKISL

-47 GDETRLI
+47 SDETRLI
-54 AVIDQTGLYKDIYH
+54 AIIDQTGLYKDIYH
-68 DTDEYHFTY
+68 DTDEYHYTY
-77 TQGTFTPEQMRAE
+77 TQGTLSPDQMRVD
-90 GNKDDES
+90 GDES
-97 LPYAYVIIKDNLLNN
+97 AMPYAYVIIKDNLLDN
-112 PRAMTIYSQK
+112 PQGMTIYSQQ
-122 QITSNCELAIT
+122 QITSSCELNII

-154 RMIEESNISLQVDT
+154 RIIDESDINLQVDT

-180 STEMVMIIGMVMT
+180 STEFVTIIGMAMT
-193 LVIYM
+193 LIIYM

-236 ITSIGLV
+236 IVSIGLV

-265 FSINGGVD
+265 FSFNGGVD
-273 PSQMNDMAAMTGG
+273 PAQMSDMAAMTTTMNG
-286 VGSIDTAQLTSEMG
+286 VDASQLSGDMG
-300 AMQEIQQMLGSIDI
+300 AMAEVQQMLGSINI

-319 CFVLFFIGGYILYA
+319 SFVFFFIGGYILYA

-392 MMVRIPFGVSMW
+392 MMVRIPFGVSTW
-404 ELILSMVIL
+404 ELALSMVIL